1 MDSEKID
8 FYREEMNDRDDEE
21 YELDAIQTR
30 DVEQS
35 LGSQDSL
42 KYIGNKKMSLGGNSE
57 VTGNTNFDELEAL
70 KEMAAAED
78 FESFKE
84 QMVAKFGEETFE
96 EGYEL
101 IKDKQNLIFDDNG
114 EDELVQLLTPLFKD
128 VDSCRGFIN
137 FCTTYLIV
145 QNMNYDNK

>member
-1 MDSEKID
+1 
-8 FYREEMNDRDDEE
+8 
-21 YELDAIQTR
+21 
-30 DVEQS
+30 
-35 LGSQDSL
+35 
-42 KYIGNKKMSLGGNSE
+42 MSLGGGSE
-57 VTGNTNFDELEAL
+57 VTGNTNYAELEDL

-78 FESFKE
+78 FESFKQ

-114 EDELVQLLTPLFKD
+114 EEELVQLLTPLFKD

>member
-1 MDSEKID
+1 MDGEKID
-8 FYREEMNDRDDEE
+8 FYRQEMNDREDELE
-21 YELDAIQTR
+21 HIQTR
-30 DVEQS
+30 DEKS
-35 LGSQDSL
+35 LGDQDSF

-57 VTGNTNFDELEAL
+57 VTGNTNYAELEDL

-101 IKDKQNLIFDDNG
+101 IKDK
-114 EDELVQLLTPLFKD
+114 
-128 VDSCRGFIN
+128 
-137 FCTTYLIV
+137 
-145 QNMNYDNK
+145 